1 MVDLLPLY
9 DIVIEVINQQKREQQ
24 INYNRNNK

>member
-1 MVDLLPLY
+1 MVDLLSLY